1 MKCISCGTDNNLR
14 DRTEHQG
21 RCKNCGTPFAFE
33 PTAMP
38 ANQRFTDVAFQKL
51 LNDLSVNDSI
61 YFTKSQLFYALA
73 KRVRKTGI
81 ATVGQFWAGYIGF
94 LIPVTLFFILPLLSL
109 ELPTGSFIVLLVY
122 SIIWFISLWLRS
134 QSLNILRRERLVQAR
149 AIQNLGIILMLIGL
163 GAVWLQQIFFAILF
177 WLTGMSAVGLGMWQ
191 GRRIPNMMEAS
202 LPITPDLLDALLEK
216 WQNAH
221 GLPPKLLEKA
231 SSNDYFPIPGAD
243 VTNYSFDRLV
253 VCQSSDIAKMLIANN
268 FHFEYNSGIVSIG
281 GYPHSLFTTVM
292 TMAKRNPKLGVFVL
306 HDCSPEGMHTLH
318 RVKNDPNW
326 FGGQDYLI
334 VDVGISPRQI
344 LEAKR
349 SVLVQS
355 SEASMRASLR
365 LEPAIRQSLSATEL
379 QWLDAGNY
387 VLLEFFSP
395 QKIIQTLS
403 RSMYLGAQLGSM
415 EERESNLIILG
426 DDDCYA
432 IETFG

>member
-14 DRTEHQG
+14 DRTENQG

-38 ANQRFTDVAFQKL
+38 VNQRFTDVAFQKL
-51 LNDLSVNDSI
+51 LNDLSANDRV
-61 YFTKSQLFYALA
+61 YFTKNQLFYALA

-81 ATVGQFWAGYIGF
+81 TTVGQFWVGYIGF
-94 LIPVTLFFILPLLSL
+94 LIPLTFFVILPLLSL
-109 ELPTGSFIVLLVY
+109 ELQTGIFIVLLVY
-122 SIIWFISLWLRS
+122 NIIWFIYLWLRS
-134 QSLNILRRERLVQAR
+134 QSLNLLRRERLVQAR
-149 AIQNLGIILMLIGL
+149 AIRNLGIVLMLIGL
-163 GAVWLQQIFFAILF
+163 GAVWLQQAFFAILL
-177 WLTGMSAVGLGMWQ
+177 WLTGMTAVGLGMWQ
-191 GRRIPNMMEAS
+191 ARRIPNMMEAS

-221 GLPPKLLEKA
+221 GFPPKLLEKA
-231 SSNDYFPIPGAD
+231 SFNDYFPIPGSD
-243 VTNYSFDRLV
+243 VTDYSFDRLV
-253 VCQSSDIAKMLIANN
+253 VCQSNDIAKMLIANN

-281 GYPHSLFTTVM
+281 GYPRTLFETVM

-306 HDCSPEGMHTLH
+306 HDCSPEGMLTLH

-365 LEPAIRQSLSATEL
+365 LEPAIRQSLAAAEL
-379 QWLDAGNY
+379 QWLDVGNY

-395 QKIIQTLS
+395 PKIIQALS
-403 RSMYLGAQLGSM
+403 RSIYLGAQLSTM
-415 EERESNLIILG
+415 EDRESDLIILG
-426 DDDCYA
+426 DDDFYGM
-432 IETFG
+432 ETFG